1 MFDLP
6 QTHPPYSVTSVCSVR
21 DNMHLC
27 HKAMERLPL
36 TRSFQSL
43 EHTLR
48 PFDKLM
54 AGTLRAGSQITEKD
68 YTWGKSGSC
77 KGVIIH
83 NRVAVPRQVRDRVKW
98 CVNAVTSIPRYL
110 ETSIHE
116 PVPYGRTLP
125 RCLVFL
131 TEKTARRGVL
141 KGRKPL
147 FSPRGVLLPR
157 KRVLVSKCST
167 GPLTI
172 CRERWE
178 EAWRP

>member
-1 MFDLP
+1 M
-6 QTHPPYSVTSVCSVR
+6 R
-21 DNMHLC
+21 
-27 HKAMERLPL
+27 ERQPL

-54 AGTLRAGSQITEKD
+54 AGTFRAGSQITEKD

-116 PVPYGRTLP
+116 PVPYGRALP

-131 TEKTARRGVL
+131 TGRTARKDAL
-141 KGRKPL
+141 TGRKLL
-147 FSPRGVLLPR
+147 FSSRGVLLPR
-157 KRVLVSKCST
+157 MRVPVNMCST
-167 GPLTI
+167 GQPTI

-178 EAWRP
+178 EAWHP